1 MRNVVIFVFSIVL
14 ILTSCKENSLKHYG
28 HHDIDPDT
36 MDTIFH
42 QIPEFSFV
50 NQNNKIISEK
60 YLDNKIT
67 IVDFFFTTCPSIC
80 PIMTKN
86 MQSIQENIGKQKGI
100 QFLSYTVNPEVDTVE
115 KFQNYILKNKID
127 DHNWNFLTG
136 NKQDIYELGVY
147 SFLLNAQEDVLA
159 PGGFLHSEFFVLI
172 DKKRNHRGFYD
183 GTSEEDVEKLTK
195 DLKTLQNE
203 YK

>member
-1 MRNVVIFVFSIVL
+1 MRKIAILLFPILLFFS
-14 ILTSCKENSLKHYG
+14 SCEESKLPYYG

-36 MDTIFH
+36 MEKVFH

-50 NQNNKIISEK
+50 NQSNEIVTEK

-80 PIMTKN
+80 PDMTNNMKELQGSLKEYKN
-86 MQSIQENIGKQKGI
+86 I
-100 QFLSYTVNPEVDTVE
+100 QFLSHTVNPEVDTVE
-115 KFQNYILKNKID
+115 KLQKYIKKFELNTS
-127 DHNWNFLTG
+127 NWNFVTG
-136 NKQDIYELGVY
+136 SKSEIYDLGVNY
-147 SFLLNAQEDVLA
+147 YLLNAQEDVLA

-172 DKKRNHRGFYD
+172 DQNRNHRGVYD
-183 GTSEEDVEKLTK
+183 GTDAEEMEKLKK

-203 YK
+203 RK